1 MYREHNHSCRHGL
14 FVARATASYLALHK
28 WAHDGLPTPL
38 PSFSLSRVLG
48 MAAVQAVEDPSRI
61 PSHRMPGV
69 SAKHLRELAH
79 QTEARKE
86 DRRMAAIRKAR
97 EDIGRNYQVY
107 SIIGEGGYG
116 IVFSAV
122 HRRTGARV
130 AIKRVAPFEHHLLA
144 IRTLRELR
152 LLRYFHEHS
161 GCENIIKLLDVVV
174 PGDRFSYQDV
184 YFVQEMMDTDLY
196 RVVRTQGLSY
206 DHAQYFTYQVL
217 RGLKPIHA
225 AGVLHRDIKPSNLL
239 VNANCDL
246 KICDFGLARNT
257 LRQGQGRPRELQL
270 TEYVATRWY
279 RAPEI
284 MLSSKSYSKA
294 VDIWSVGCTLY
305 EMLTGEPLFPGKDYH
320 HQMMLILD
328 VLGSASIE
336 SISSQCAV
344 RALDYVRALPWRAGK
359 SWTSLLPHVKADAID
374 FLARTVTMDPAERM
388 TVEECLAHPF
398 VAPYHDPSD
407 EPSAPPLDAGL
418 FQFDAIAH
426 TLHPDV
432 YRQALWDDGQY
443 YLAAARASHA

>member
-1 MYREHNHSCRHGL
+1 
-14 FVARATASYLALHK
+14 
-28 WAHDGLPTPL
+28 
-38 PSFSLSRVLG
+38 
-48 MAAVQAVEDPSRI
+48 MAAVQAVEDASRI

-69 SAKHLRELAH
+69 RVQHLRELAQ
-79 QTEARKE
+79 QTETRKE
-86 DRRMAAIRKAR
+86 DRRAAVIRKAR
-97 EDIGRNYQVY
+97 EDVGRHYQVA

-116 IVFSAV
+116 VVFSAV

-144 IRTLRELR
+144 VRTLRELR

-174 PGDRFSYQDV
+174 PGDRFSYQDM

-196 RVVRTQGLSY
+196 RVVRTQALSH
-206 DHAQYFTYQVL
+206 DHAQYFTYQIL

-246 KICDFGLARNT
+246 KICDFGLARSMARHT
-257 LRQGQGRPRELQL
+257 RRDLQL

-284 MLSSKSYSKA
+284 MLSSRSYTKA
-294 VDIWSVGCTLY
+294 VDIWSVGCTLF

-320 HQMMLILD
+320 HQMMLILE

-336 SISSQCAV
+336 SISAQCAV
-344 RALDYVRALPWRAGK
+344 RALDYVRSLPWCAGK
-359 SWTSLLPHVKADAID
+359 SWTSLLPHVPADALD
-374 FLARTVTMDPAERM
+374 FLARTVVMDPAQRM
-388 TVEECLAHPF
+388 TVEACLEHPF

-407 EPSAPPLDAGL
+407 EPGAPLLDAPLAAHFDAPPPSVQA
-418 FQFDAIAH
+418 
-426 TLHPDV
+426 DV

-443 YLAAARASHA
+443 YQAKARRSRA

>member
-1 MYREHNHSCRHGL
+1 M
-14 FVARATASYLALHK
+14 
-28 WAHDGLPTPL
+28 
-38 PSFSLSRVLG
+38 
-48 MAAVQAVEDPSRI
+48 
-61 PSHRMPGV
+61 
-69 SAKHLRELAH
+69 
-79 QTEARKE
+79 
-86 DRRMAAIRKAR
+86 IRKAR
-97 EDIGRNYQVY
+97 EDVGRHYQVA

-116 IVFSAV
+116 VVFSAV

-144 IRTLRELR
+144 VRTLRELR

-174 PGDRFSYQDV
+174 PGDRFSYQDM

-196 RVVRTQGLSY
+196 RVVRTQALSH
-206 DHAQYFTYQVL
+206 DHAQYFTYQIL

-246 KICDFGLARNT
+246 KICDFGLARSMARHT
-257 LRQGQGRPRELQL
+257 RRDLQL

-284 MLSSKSYSKA
+284 MLSSRSYTKA
-294 VDIWSVGCTLY
+294 VDIWSVGCTLF

-320 HQMMLILD
+320 HQMMLILE

-336 SISSQCAV
+336 SISAQCAV
-344 RALDYVRALPWRAGK
+344 RALDYVRSLPWCAGK
-359 SWTSLLPHVKADAID
+359 SWASLLPHVPADALD
-374 FLARTVTMDPAERM
+374 FLARTVVMDPAQRM
-388 TVEECLAHPF
+388 SVEACLAHPF

-407 EPSAPPLDAGL
+407 EPGAPLLDAPLAAHFDAPPPSVQA
-418 FQFDAIAH
+418 
-426 TLHPDV
+426 DV

-443 YLAAARASHA
+443 YQARTSRA